1 MLQEEFNISKEEFN
15 TEQIS
20 KVDFYGWHLT
30 MSAFSLQ
37 PGDDVRYNQNAYRI
51 KSAVS
56 LTTVRIEDCRT
67 GQITVVPVTALESPA
82 WAQTH
87 SPTGQGT
94 SPPDIMQISE
104 ADWAEAKRRAQILGP
119 LAALDVCPLAVAQNA
134 AAELSCSARHIY
146 TLLRVYRASGGTLSA
161 LVPSKHS
168 GGKGKGRLSTDLEAI
183 IETTIEEEYLTPQ
196 KRTAQRIVDEVRRRC
211 HQTNLKPPGD
221 NTVRRRLQV
230 LRADDTLRRREGA
243 SRARQKFEPV
253 PGTFP
258 PPSWPLAV
266 VQIDHTPVDLIVV
279 DEQYRRPIG
288 RPYLTLAIDVYSRCI
303 PGFCLSLEAP
313 SAVSAGLCLAHAV
326 LDKDTWLA
334 QRHLDG
340 PWPIWGKPDCLHLDN
355 AAEFHSEALRRGCDQ
370 HGIDIVHRPIERPH
384 YGGTVE
390 RVLGTLMQLIHQL
403 PGTTFSN
410 LTERG
415 SYDAEGRAVLTLAEL
430 EKWFTIAIT
439 QYYHHAWHRGLGG
452 VPLVHYKAA
461 ILGSPEAPGR
471 GYPPKIRDPRAFL
484 IDFLPV
490 VRRSLQ
496 RFGFM
501 LDHIPYYSPALRPL
515 LGKQEQRTTFLIR
528 RDPRDLSRIYVLDP
542 ESQQYLEVP
551 YRTLSRPAITLW
563 EHRHAVETLRQQ
575 GRRQMDEG
583 VLFDAIEQM
592 RAITATAAATSK
604 AARRQRERSRQAR
617 SAWSPAPPP
626 EVVPDPTDPQPAPLA
641 RPFEDIELW

>member
-1 MLQEEFNISKEEFN
+1 
-15 TEQIS
+15 
-20 KVDFYGWHLT
+20 
-30 MSAFSLQ
+30 MSAFTLQ
-37 PGDDVRYNQNAYRI
+37 PGDAVQYNRHAYRI
-51 KSAVS
+51 RAAVS
-56 LTTVRIEDCRT
+56 LTTVRIEDCGT
-67 GQITVVPVTALESPA
+67 GQTLVVPVTALEASD
-82 WAQTH
+82 AQT
-87 SPTGQGT
+87 ST
-94 SPPDIMQISE
+94 SIGDDIFHALDIMQIAE
-104 ADWAEAKRRAQILGP
+104 ADWAEAKRRAQILAP
-119 LAALDVCPLAVAQNA
+119 LATMHLCPQSVVQQA
-134 AAELSCSARHIY
+134 AAEIGCSVRHLY
-146 TLLRVYRASGGTLSA
+146 TLLRAYRASGGTLSA

-168 GGKGKGRLSTDLEAI
+168 GGKGKGRLSADLEAI
-183 IETTIEEEYLTPQ
+183 IATTIQEEYLTPQ

-211 HQTNLKPPGD
+211 HRAKLPPPAD
-221 NTVRRRLQV
+221 NTVRRRLHA

-243 SRARQKFEPV
+243 SRARQKFDPV

-288 RPYLTLAIDVYSRCI
+288 RPYLTVAIDVYSRCI

-326 LDKDTWLA
+326 LDKETWLA

-370 HGIDIVHRPIERPH
+370 YGIAIVHRPMQRPH

-415 SYDAEGRAVLTLAEL
+415 IYDAEGRAVLTLAEL

-452 VPLVHYKAA
+452 IPMAHYAAA
-461 ILGSPEAPGR
+461 ILGTPEAPGR

-490 VRRSLQ
+490 MRRSLQ

-515 LGKQEQRTTFLIR
+515 LGKQEQRTPFLIR

-551 YRTLSRPAITLW
+551 YRTPSRPAITLW
-563 EHRHAVETLRQQ
+563 EHRYAVETLRHQ
-575 GRRQMDEG
+575 GRRQLDEG
-583 VLFDAIEQM
+583 ALFDAIEQM
-592 RAITATAAATSK
+592 RAIMETAAATSTT
-604 AARRQRERSRQAR
+604 ARRQHERSRQAR
-617 SAWSPAPPP
+617 STRLPAIPP
-626 EVVPDPTDPQPAPLA
+626 EVVPDHADPQPAPLA
-641 RPFEDIELW
+641 RPFEDIEVW